1 MLIRDPLWAQSTPA
15 SKAAASPLTTIHRP
29 FTMTPKQAL
38 DWHVFKADCGPTY
51 AGSTGWKRFTDFL
64 ISKMPEFGGVDF
76 DYVEIP
82 YDHYI
87 VEDWPDRQTHMHAS
101 PKAVEKLI
109 TDALGRWAFRG
120 LTRGRYTVHA
130 LAPGYLAGGY
140 GQPFATSD
148 GPLPT
153 LPNEQPTTDD

>member
-1 MLIRDPLWAQSTPA
+1 MSRRRDARHSRRNFLKTAAGVSAGAMLIRDPLWAQSTPA

-76 DYVEIP
+76 D
-82 YDHYI
+82 
-87 VEDWPDRQTHMHAS
+87 
-101 PKAVEKLI
+101 
-109 TDALGRWAFRG
+109 
-120 LTRGRYTVHA
+120 
-130 LAPGYLAGGY
+130 
-140 GQPFATSD
+140 
-148 GPLPT
+148 
-153 LPNEQPTTDD
+153 

>member
-1 MLIRDPLWAQSTPA
+1 MSRTRDARHSRRNFLKTAAGVSAGAMLIRDPLRAQRAPA
-15 SKAAASPLTTIHRP
+15 GKVAASPLTKIHRP
-29 FTMTPKQAL
+29 FIMTPKQAL

-101 PKAVEKLI
+101 PKAVEKLVTDGTPVPVVASYGMTSGSTPVEGI
-109 TDALGRWAFRG
+109 TA
-120 LTRGRYTVHA
+120 
-130 LAPGYLAGGY
+130 
-140 GQPFATSD
+140 
-148 GPLPT
+148 
-153 LPNEQPTTDD
+153 